1 MRPPTGRS
9 RSTSAGILPFRRKDG
24 RIEVFLVHPGG
35 PYWAKK
41 DNGAWSIAKGELADE
56 EDALDA
62 AKREF
67 AEETGIQ
74 PDGSFLPLTSIKQA
88 GGKIVHAWTVKM
100 DFEASAIRGNTFT
113 MEWPPR
119 SGRQQV
125 FPEVD
130 RGEWF

>member
-1 MRPPTGRS
+1 MRPPTARS

-41 DNGAWSIAKGELADE
+41 DNGAWSIAKGQLADE

-74 PDGSFLPLTSIKQA
+74 PDGSFLPLTSIKQPGRVLLIEACARLLRSTARVTRALA
-88 GGKIVHAWTVKM
+88 GVVSSCPIH
-100 DFEASAIRGNTFT
+100 
-113 MEWPPR
+113 R
-119 SGRQQV
+119 SLRTLV
-125 FPEVD
+125 
-130 RGEWF
+130 